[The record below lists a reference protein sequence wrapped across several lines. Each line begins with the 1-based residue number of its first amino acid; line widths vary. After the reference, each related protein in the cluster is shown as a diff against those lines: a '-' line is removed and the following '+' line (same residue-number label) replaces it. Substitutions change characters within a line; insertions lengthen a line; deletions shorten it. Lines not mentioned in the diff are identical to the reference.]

1 MKIVKKVLTILITII
16 LLLLLTFNIYS
27 FISINVLNKDL
38 VTIGGYSFLEV
49 VSGSMEPTIEIG
61 DIVIIDTKD
70 KDILEGDII
79 TFKDTSG
86 SLVTHRVVSYTDDKM
101 ITKGD
106 FNNSNDEEIS
116 RDNIVGKYK
125 FKIHHLG
132 LVIKSLQSPMTFV
145 MIFII
150 GILICFLV
158 STDKNGEPILD
169 EDEKEFQEF
178 LKHKEELKKELEQ
191 EITTKEETPKK
202 NNNKKNN
209 MAKKKTTN
217 KTTSRKRK

>member
-1 MKIVKKVLTILITII
+1 MKIVKRVLTILITII

>member
-1 MKIVKKVLTILITII
+1 MKIVKRVLTILITII

-191 EITTKEETPKK
+191 EIATKEETPKK
-202 NNNKKNN
+202 EKNKKKNTT
-209 MAKKKTTN
+209 KKKTTN

>member
-1 MKIVKKVLTILITII
+1 MKIVKRVLTILITII

-27 FISINVLNKDL
+27 FISIHVLNKDL